1 MVLTTGEGGVAEAG
15 RTPGRARRFR
25 ARPDS
30 TAAHPNV
37 GRLRAVDE
45 AGSQVLEFAMVLPL
59 LGIALALFAQTGLL
73 LGDVLVAQG
82 IAREAARTLAVEG
95 DIDEGDLVDRLAAS
109 RDVRLDVDR
118 DDGLVEVRAQL
129 ATRAFASVGV
139 DLWLPAR
146 ATFHDEAA
154 AGG

>member
-15 RTPGRARRFR
+15 HTPGRARAVR
-25 ARPDS
+25 ARPAP
-30 TAAHPNV
+30 TVPRPNV
-37 GRLRAVDE
+37 GRPRAVDE

-59 LGIALALFAQTGLL
+59 LGIALALLAQTGLL

-95 DIDEGDLVDRLAAS
+95 DIDEADLVDRLAAS

-139 DLWLPAR
+139 ELWLPAR
-146 ATFHDEAA
+146 ATFHDEAVT
-154 AGG
+154 GG